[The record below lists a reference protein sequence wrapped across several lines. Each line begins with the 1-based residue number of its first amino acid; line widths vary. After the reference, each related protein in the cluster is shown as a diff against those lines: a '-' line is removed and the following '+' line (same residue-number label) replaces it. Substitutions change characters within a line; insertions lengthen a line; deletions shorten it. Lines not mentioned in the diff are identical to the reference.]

1 MDNLELLCMG
11 CMRKKPTKG
20 VCPYCFF
27 DLEHYQASPHH
38 LQPRTILSGKYMV
51 GKALGEG
58 GFGIT
63 YIGWNLNLEIPLAI
77 KEYFPSGF
85 VTRDVGRA
93 DNVSVLSGNKAQF
106 YEKGRERFLDEA
118 RILGKFDDMEGIV
131 SVKDFF
137 KENGTAYI
145 VMEYL
150 DGEDFGS
157 FLNRNGGRLPVESV
171 FEMMRPV
178 MKALIAVHKKGLIHR
193 DISPDNIRITTNSKV
208 KLLDFGAA
216 REVSGGEKSLSIMLK
231 PGYAPEEQ
239 YRTRGHQGPWT
250 DIYALCATMYR
261 AITGKKP
268 MESLDRMGRDELLSP
283 SQLGVSINPGQEYAI
298 MKGMAVLAQNR
309 WQSVQELYDA
319 IFSPSNQQQNN
330 QYNQYQAG
338 NYNRNQ
344 SNVDSTIYEPIQ
356 EPNRYGNQYNQGGNR
371 NYQPPI
377 PPRKQS
383 SSQPIIIGLLIALIA
398 LVGVGGVMMMKI
410 VTGTDDSAE
419 VKNESQVKEVTEEAT
434 TTEATTEATTIATT
448 AAPTTSI
455 PTTAAPVT
463 AAPATS
469 APQTSSSSG
478 YIIPGSDSRYIGYSD
493 IQGLSSWE
501 IKLAKNEI
509 YARHG
514 RKFNNS
520 EIQSYFNR
528 QSWYYGSISPSNDS
542 YIENQFNDYE
552 RENVKFLSRYE

>member
-1 MDNLELLCMG
+1 MDDLELLCMG
-11 CMRKKPTKG
+11 CMKKKPNKG
-20 VCPYCFF
+20 TCPHCFF
-27 DLEHYQASPHH
+27 NLDSYQAPPHH
-38 LQPRTILSGKYMV
+38 LQPRTILNGKYMV

-106 YEKGRERFLDEA
+106 YEKGREKFLDEA

-157 FLNRNGGRLPVESV
+157 FLKRNGGKLPVESV

-178 MKALIAVHKKGLIHR
+178 MKALIAVHNKGLIHR

-239 YRTRGHQGPWT
+239 YRTRGQQGPWT

-261 AITGKKP
+261 AITGQKP
-268 MESLDRMGRDELLSP
+268 IESLDRMGRDELRSP
-283 SQLGVSINPGQEYAI
+283 SQLGVFISPSQEYAI

-309 WQSVQELYDA
+309 WQTVQELYDA
-319 IFSPSNQQQNN
+319 IFSPNN
-330 QYNQYQAG
+330 QYQGGNYQA
-338 NYNRNQ
+338 NP
-344 SNVDSTIYEPIQ
+344 SNVDPTIYEPIPD
-356 EPNRYGNQYNQGGNR
+356 PNRYSNHYNGSRNR
-371 NYQPPI
+371 EYQSPTPVL
-377 PPRKQS
+377 RQS
-383 SSQPIIIGLLIALIA
+383 SSQPIIIGLFIVLIA
-398 LVGVGGVMMMKI
+398 LVGIGGVLMMKI
-410 VTGTDDSAE
+410 VIGTDDSAE
-419 VKNESQVKEVTEEAT
+419 VSNESRVEEVTEEV
-434 TTEATTEATTIATT
+434 ATTEVTTEISTT
-448 AAPTTSI
+448 AAPTTAA
-455 PTTAAPVT
+455 PTTAAIVT
-463 AAPATS
+463 AAPAT
-469 APQTSSSSG
+469 TDTSSG

-493 IQGLSSWE
+493 ISGLSSWE

-520 EIQSYFNR
+520 EIQAYFNK
-528 QSWYYGSISPSNDS
+528 QSWYYGSVSPSNDS

-552 RENVKFLSRYE
+552 RENVKFLKQYE

>member
-1 MDNLELLCMG
+1 MDDLELLCMG

-20 VCPYCFF
+20 ACPHCLF
-27 DLEHYQASPHH
+27 DLERYQAPPHH
-38 LQPRTILSGKYMV
+38 LQPRTILNGKYMV

-261 AITGKKP
+261 AITGSKP
-268 MESLDRMGRDELLSP
+268 MESLDRMGKDELLSP
-283 SQLGVSINPGQEYAI
+283 SQLGISIKPSQEYAI

-319 IFSPSNQQQNN
+319 IFSPGNQQQND

-338 NYNRNQ
+338 NYNNRNQ
-344 SNVDSTIYEPIQ
+344 SNVDPTIYDPIP
-356 EPNRYGNQYNQGGNR
+356 EPNRYGNQYRGGG
-371 NYQPPI
+371 NYQPPT
-377 PPRKQS
+377 PPKKQS

-398 LVGVGGVMMMKI
+398 LIGVGGVMMMNI

-419 VKNESQVKEVTEEAT
+419 ANHESQVEEVTEEVT
-434 TTEATTEATTIATT
+434 TTEATTETPTTVTT
-448 AAPTTSI
+448 AAPTTAVPVTEA
-455 PTTAAPVT
+455 PTTAAQQ
-463 AAPATS
+463 A
-469 APQTSSSSG
+469 SSSSG

-514 RKFNNS
+514 RRFNNS
-520 EIQSYFNR
+520 EIQAYFNR
-528 QSWYYGSISPSNDS
+528 QSWYYGSVSPSNDS
-542 YIENQFNDYE
+542 YIEDQFNDYE
-552 RENVKFLSRYE
+552 KENVKFLKKYE

>member
-1 MDNLELLCMG
+1 MDDLELLCMG
-11 CMRKKPTKG
+11 CMKKKPNKG
-20 VCPYCFF
+20 VCPYCHF
-27 DLEHYQASPHH
+27 DLNEYQALPHH
-38 LQPRTILSGKYMV
+38 LQPRTILNGKYMV

-106 YEKGRERFLDEA
+106 YEKGREKFLDEA

-157 FLNRNGGRLPVESV
+157 FLQRNGGKLPVESV
-171 FEMMRPV
+171 FEMMKPV
-178 MKALIAVHKKGLIHR
+178 MKALIAVHNKGLIHR

-239 YRTRGHQGPWT
+239 YRTRGRQGPWT
-250 DIYALCATMYR
+250 DVYALCATMYR
-261 AITGKKP
+261 AITGQKP
-268 MESLDRMGRDELLSP
+268 IESLDRMGRDELLRP
-283 SQLGVSINPGQEYAI
+283 SQLGVSISPSQEHAI
-298 MKGMAVLAQNR
+298 MKGMEVLAQNR
-309 WQSVQELYDA
+309 WQSVKELYDA
-319 IFSPSNQQQNN
+319 IFHPNN
-330 QYNQYQAG
+330 QYQG
-338 NYNRNQ
+338 RNYHSNQ
-344 SNVDSTIYEPIQ
+344 SNVDPTIYEPIPD
-356 EPNRYGNQYNQGGNR
+356 PNRYNNHYTGGGNR
-371 NYQPPI
+371 NYQPPT
-377 PPRKQS
+377 PPQRQS

-398 LVGVGGVMMMKI
+398 LVGIGGVMMVKI
-410 VTGTDDSAE
+410 VTGTGESA
-419 VKNESQVKEVTEEAT
+419 KTNNESQVEETTEEEVT
-434 TTEATTEATTIATT
+434 TTEAKTEA
-448 AAPTTSI
+448 

-463 AAPATS
+463 TAPTTATPVTAAPAPVT
-469 APQTSSSSG
+469 TSSE

-493 IQGLSSWE
+493 ISGLSSWE

-514 RKFNNS
+514 RRFNNS
-520 EIQSYFNR
+520 EIQAYFNK
-528 QSWYYGSISPSNDS
+528 QSWYYGSVSPSNDS

-552 RENVKFLSRYE
+552 RENVKFLKRYE